1 MEWYLLAPLLILSI
15 VVHEVA
21 HAWVARREGDDTA
34 ERMGRITLNPL
45 RHLDPVGSVL
55 VPLLLVLL
63 PGNFLFGWAK
73 PVLVDT
79 RNYRDPVWSDI
90 RVSMAGPA
98 SNFLLALVFT
108 LLLVAA
114 VLLSDAGIQGIT
126 MGQNLWIAAAY
137 AGILVNLVLGI
148 FNLIPIPPLDGSHVM
163 RHLLPAPLRQG
174 YDRFGRVG
182 VLVILGVLFLVPG
195 VTDVLLLPIE
205 WATNLFL
212 ALAVVLLELLR

>member
-1 MEWYLLAPLLILSI
+1 MEWYLLAPLLIFSI

-45 RHLDPVGSVL
+45 RHLDPVGSFL

-79 RNYRDPVWSDI
+79 RNYRHPVWSDI

-98 SNFLLALVFT
+98 SNFLLALFFT
-108 LLLVAA
+108 LLLVLA
-114 VLLSDAGIQGIT
+114 VLGTGGAGRGIAV
-126 MGQNLWIAAAY
+126 GQNLWVSAAY
-137 AGILVNLVLGI
+137 YGILVNLVLGI
-148 FNLIPIPPLDGSHVM
+148 FNLIPIPPLDGSHVL
-163 RHLLPAPLRQG
+163 RHLLPLPLRRG

-195 VTDVLLLPIE
+195 ITGVLLLPIE
-205 WATNLFL
+205 WATNLL
-212 ALAVVLLELLR
+212 LVLAVVLLEVFR